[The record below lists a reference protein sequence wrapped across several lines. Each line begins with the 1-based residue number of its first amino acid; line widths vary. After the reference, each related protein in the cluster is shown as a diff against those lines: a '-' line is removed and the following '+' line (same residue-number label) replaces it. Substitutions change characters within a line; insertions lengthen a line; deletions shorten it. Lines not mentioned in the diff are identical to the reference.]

1 MRGLGRGLVLVLA
14 IAAVSA
20 AGCSRQGSA
29 PPVKTGA
36 SLADSA
42 EQVMLNVRS
51 LLTDKGIQR
60 GEMFADSAYVFDDNT
75 RFDLRKVRSTFNTST
90 GVKDGTMSAD
100 RGRYNLRQ
108 QVLEGFGNVVI
119 TTTEGK
125 RLTSPHVRYSQANNE
140 VSSDSAFT
148 MVEPGRT
155 LSGVGF
161 RSDPQL
167 NHLVVLKGA
176 RGRGSFTLPG
186 Q

>member
-1 MRGLGRGLVLVLA
+1 MRYAALVLA
-14 IAAVSA
+14 AAMAVA
-20 AGCSRQGSA
+20 AGCSRQGNVPA
-29 PPVKTGA
+29 AGTTA

-51 LLTDKGIQR
+51 LLTDHGVQR

-75 RFDLRKVRSTFNTST
+75 RFELRKVRATFNTVT
-90 GVKDGTMSAD
+90 GVKDGTMTAD

-108 QVLEGFGNVVI
+108 QQLEGFGNVVV
-119 TTTEGK
+119 TTNDGK
-125 RLTSPHVRYSQANNE
+125 RLTSPHLRYNQLSNE
-140 VSSDSAFT
+140 VSSDTSFT

-155 LSGVGF
+155 LSGIGF

-167 NHLVVLKGA
+167 NHLTVLRA
-176 RGRGSFTLPG
+176 PRGQGSFTLPG